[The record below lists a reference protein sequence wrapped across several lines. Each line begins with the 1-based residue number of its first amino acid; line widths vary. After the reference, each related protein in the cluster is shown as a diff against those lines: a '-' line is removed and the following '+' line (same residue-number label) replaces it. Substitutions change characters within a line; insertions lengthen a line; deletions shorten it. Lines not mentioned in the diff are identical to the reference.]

1 MKTIA
6 MCNRKGG
13 TGKTTLAVNI
23 AACLDH
29 TYKKKVLVV
38 DCDTQANATQYLLGD
53 PETPPRITLTDYFE
67 NPQKTL
73 DRLKFNSL
81 IQKVKIMPM
90 GQVGKVLN
98 TRVDLIP
105 IDRNLDFV
113 TIEDPLLLKE
123 LLFFVAAPYDICLLD
138 CPPAVNEIVTNAF
151 CAADYLLLVM
161 NSGKDS
167 LIGYAQVI
175 DLMDSI
181 RENGWNDCL
190 KIIGGVINSV
200 ERNNLNKD
208 YIEVY
213 QDSGIKIFN
222 TVIHR
227 TAAFGYAREYCR
239 PVEYLSKNSKA
250 SEEIRSL
257 CKEILERI

>member
-6 MCNRKGG
+6 VCNRKGG
-13 TGKTTLAVNI
+13 TGKTTLTVNI
-23 AACLDH
+23 AACMD
-29 TYKKKVLVV
+29 YMYQKRVLVV

-53 PETPPRITLTDYFE
+53 PDTPPRVTLTDYFE
-67 NPQKTL
+67 KPQKTL
-73 DRLKFNSL
+73 EKIKFNGL
-81 IQKVKIMPM
+81 INQVKIMPI

-98 TRVDLIP
+98 TRVSLIP
-105 IDRNLDFV
+105 IDSELDFV
-113 TIEDPLLLKE
+113 TIEDPLLLKK
-123 LLFFVAAPYDICLLD
+123 LLDSSKDQYDFCLLD

-151 CAADYLLLVM
+151 CAADYLMLVL

-167 LIGYAQVI
+167 LTGYAQVI

-181 RENGWNDCL
+181 RENGLNDCL

-208 YIEVY
+208 YVEAY
-213 QDSGIKIFN
+213 QNCGIKIFD

-239 PVEYLSKNSKA
+239 PVVYLSKSSRA
-250 SEEIRSL
+250 SEEIGNL
-257 CKEILERI
+257 CAEILERI